1 MEKQY
6 IKTSTIGSG
15 YLRTIIKTRKEI
27 VITREG
33 RTIHNPSEELILSS
47 GWKVYTKPEPTYEEL
62 LNKEKDAK
70 IREIKTYDLSNDVNE
85 FTISGTPIWLDKAT
99 RTGLMLRFQSEMAMG
114 ETETTLWYNGQQF
127 PLSLENAMQ
136 ILYALEVYASKCY
149 DNTEKHI
156 SEVKNLENIE
166 EVKAFNI
173 KEGYPSKLIF

>member
-1 MEKQY
+1 
-6 IKTSTIGSG
+6 
-15 YLRTIIKTRKEI
+15 
-27 VITREG
+27 
-33 RTIHNPSEELILSS
+33 
-47 GWKVYTKPEPTYEEL
+47 
-62 LNKEKDAK
+62 
-70 IREIKTYDLSNDVNE
+70 
-85 FTISGTPIWLDKAT
+85 
-99 RTGLMLRFQSEMAMG
+99 MLRFQSEMAMG